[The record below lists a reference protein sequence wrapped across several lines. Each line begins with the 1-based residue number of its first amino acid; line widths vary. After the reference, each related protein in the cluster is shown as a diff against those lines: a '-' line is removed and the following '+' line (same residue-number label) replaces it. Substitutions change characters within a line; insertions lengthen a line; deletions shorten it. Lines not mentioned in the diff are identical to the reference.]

1 MKAHRGHWTCAPPA
15 WQWEMSHVFFFF
27 EIKLMIYDSY
37 DVMEYGY
44 GWFSDE
50 NQQR

>member
-1 MKAHRGHWTCAPPA
+1 MNFA
-15 WQWEMSHVFFFF
+15 FFYNKLM
-27 EIKLMIYDSY
+27 IYDVMDGYLWNKLMIYDSH